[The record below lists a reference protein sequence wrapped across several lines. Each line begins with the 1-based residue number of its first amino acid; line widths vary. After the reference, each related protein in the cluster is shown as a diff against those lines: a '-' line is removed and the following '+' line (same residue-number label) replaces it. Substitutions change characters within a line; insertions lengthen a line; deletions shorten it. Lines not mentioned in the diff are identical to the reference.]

1 VFPVTRK
8 HEAETVS
15 NRKLVSYGEYLIK
28 SCAHRLSRREND
40 YIKKYCCL
48 VHRCY

>member
-1 VFPVTRK
+1 VFPVIRK
-8 HEAETVS
+8 HEAEIVS

-40 YIKKYCCL
+40 CANK
-48 VHRCY
+48 